1 MEAVVNRSLAMRPHA
16 AFLILALGA
25 CAQQADQPRP
35 SIPANTTAAPMP
47 APQTMQPQRSI
58 EPGYNPYD
66 TGAMGQYPT
75 MPQQV
80 SPAFR
85 GL

>member
-1 MEAVVNRSLAMRPHA
+1 MRKLAAV
-16 AFLILALGA
+16 LILASAA
-25 CAQQADQPRP
+25 CAQQAAPP
-35 SIPANTTAAPMP
+35 PNAAVPANTAAAPMP
-47 APQTMQPQRSI
+47 APEAMQPQRSI
-58 EPGYNPYD
+58 EPSYNPFD